1 MWNHYGIYPWNHW
14 EQMKESEETMAN
26 VNSSV
31 EVTLTKEEKE
41 LLEKAI
47 AKIEDIYEDVVEAN
61 SSLFIDE
68 TEIFSILRS
77 TSRRYDGKLPSVIEI
92 EE

>member
-1 MWNHYGIYPWNHW
+1 
-14 EQMKESEETMAN
+14 MAS
-26 VNSSV
+26 VSSNV

-47 AKIEDIYEDVVEAN
+47 AKIEDIYEDAVDAN

-68 TEIFSILRS
+68 MEIFSILLS
-77 TSRRYDGKLPSVIEI
+77 MSRRYDGKLPNVIEV